1 MRTLQKY
8 NYYKYSIPGSKVTGD
23 ITINVT
29 KTPKAPLKVEVEEYV
44 KLDGKTMYLVTAKGT
59 PGEGKTY
66 NYGDSVMYHSDKYG
80 AYCFLVIDD
89 KPLTA
94 EAAKEHISPVKAESV
109 NVDYGMDV
117 NMSGIVDANDSQ
129 LVYNMYN
136 VKYADFG
143 EIGMEKFLRA
153 DVNFD
158 KKINV
163 QDAEG
168 IMGYIFANR

>member
-1 MRTLQKY
+1 
-8 NYYKYSIPGSKVTGD
+8 
-23 ITINVT
+23 
-29 KTPKAPLKVEVEEYV
+29 
-44 KLDGKTMYLVTAKGT
+44 
-59 PGEGKTY
+59 
-66 NYGDSVMYHSDKYG
+66 MYHSDKYG

-94 EAAKEHISPVKAESV
+94 EAAKERISPVKAESV

-136 VKYADFG
+136 VKYADFD

-168 IMGYIFANR
+168 IMDYIFANR

>member
-1 MRTLQKY
+1 MC
-8 NYYKYSIPGSKVTGD
+8 S
-23 ITINVT
+23 
-29 KTPKAPLKVEVEEYV
+29 
-44 KLDGKTMYLVTAKGT
+44 
-59 PGEGKTY
+59 
-66 NYGDSVMYHSDKYG
+66 SD
-80 AYCFLVIDD
+80 L
-89 KPLTA
+89 
-94 EAAKEHISPVKAESV
+94 
-109 NVDYGMDV
+109 GMDV

-136 VKYADFG
+136 VKYADLD

-168 IMGYIFANR
+168 IMDYIFANR